1 MGWPLEPSAGPAQC
15 HGVGQPDVDLDWED
29 WDPKAGSF
37 VHHMVAG
44 SFAGIAEHT
53 VMFPVDTIKTF
64 VQCQECALTAGCLK
78 QQSATTTTT
87 TTAGAA
93 RHAQAALTS
102 LEAATRL
109 VQREGFLRLW
119 RGVSTM
125 LSACVPAH
133 AAYFSALEAGKERFG
148 VNGREHNVVGAAAA
162 GALATVFHDS
172 IMTPMDVIK
181 QRLQLG
187 YYQGL
192 THCAASIAR
201 TEGIRAFYLSLPVT
215 LFMNIPYGGV
225 MVAANESIKRLLCP
239 SGDYTLG
246 TYLLAGS
253 GAGAIAAAATT
264 PLDLIKTRL
273 QTQVVGPPPGSAAA
287 VADGAAVEVTSSR
300 ASSGGGRGGGGG
312 GVGGADG
319 GLGGKGGSGGGLGRG
334 GGSMGGVSGPH
345 GPSPPPFHPSSPYI
359 PPLAGAAAA
368 DGPPRPGGAVV
379 SPLAAPAAGALP
391 SQPAR
396 GHVTSTDG
404 GCLRAERTRLRYKGI
419 VDAARQIHAAE
430 GYAGFFRGVVPRLLV
445 HTPSVAISWT
455 TYETVK
461 ELLRTQT
468 QWGAEQS

>member
-1 MGWPLEPSAGPAQC
+1 MVWPLTREPAQC

-64 VQCQECALTAGCLK
+64 VQCQECALTTGCLK
-78 QQSATTTTT
+78 QQSQSSS
-87 TTAGAA
+87 
-93 RHAQAALTS
+93 QAALSS

-109 VQREGFLRLW
+109 VRREGFLRLW

-192 THCAASIAR
+192 VHCAASIAR
-201 TEGIRAFYLSLPVT
+201 TEGVRAFYLSLPVT

-225 MVAANESIKRLLCP
+225 MVAANESIKRVLCP

-273 QTQVVGPPPGSAAA
+273 QTQAAGLGPSGVV
-287 VADGAAVEVTSSR
+287 VEVTSSR
-300 ASSGGGRGGGGG
+300 APPSAPPGAGAGAGGGGELPSPFKGRGGGGG
-312 GVGGADG
+312 SSGGP
-319 GLGGKGGSGGGLGRG
+319 LGGPHHG
-334 GGSMGGVSGPH
+334 H
-345 GPSPPPFHPSSPYI
+345 GPSTPFHPSSPFT
-359 PPLAGAAAA
+359 PPLAAAPSHAAAE
-368 DGPPRPGGAVV
+368 GPPRPAV
-379 SPLAAPAAGALP
+379 SPIAAALP
-391 SQPAR
+391 TQPAR

-419 VDAARQIHAAE
+419 VDAARQIYAVE
-430 GYAGFFRGVVPRLLV
+430 GYAGFFRGAGPRLLV

-461 ELLRTQT
+461 QALRT
-468 QWGAEQS
+468 WSEGEQS

>member
-1 MGWPLEPSAGPAQC
+1 MAEAASMAWPVNREPAQC
-15 HGVGQPDVDLDWED
+15 HGVGGPDVDLDWED

-64 VQCQECALTAGCLK
+64 VQCQECTLTAGCLK
-78 QQSATTTTT
+78 QQSQSSS
-87 TTAGAA
+87 
-93 RHAQAALTS
+93 QAALSS
-102 LEAATRL
+102 LQAATRL

-187 YYQGL
+187 YYKGL
-192 THCAASIAR
+192 VHCAASMAR
-201 TEGIRAFYLSLPVT
+201 TEGVRAFYLSLPVT

-239 SGDYTLG
+239 SGDYSLG
-246 TYLLAGS
+246 TYLMAGS

-273 QTQVVGPPPGSAAA
+273 QTQAAGLGPSTPASVGVEATPAAA
-287 VADGAAVEVTSSR
+287 AA
-300 ASSGGGRGGGGG
+300 AGGGGGIPSSSSSSSSAKGGGGG
-312 GVGGADG
+312 G
-319 GLGGKGGSGGGLGRG
+319 GGGLGRG
-334 GGSMGGVSGPH
+334 GGGLGGASGPH

-359 PPLAGAAAA
+359 PPLAASPAHVAAE
-368 DGPPRPGGAVV
+368 GPPRPAV
-379 SPLAAPAAGALP
+379 SPIAAALP

-430 GYAGFFRGVVPRLLV
+430 GYAGFFRGVGPRLLV

-461 ELLRTQT
+461 EVLRT
-468 QWGAEQS
+468 WGEGKE

>member
-1 MGWPLEPSAGPAQC
+1 MGWPLEPSAPAEC

-78 QQSATTTTT
+78 QQSSTT
-87 TTAGAA
+87 
-93 RHAQAALTS
+93 QAALTS

-148 VNGREHNVVGAAAA
+148 VNGREHNVAGAAAA

-187 YYQGL
+187 YYKGL

-201 TEGIRAFYLSLPVT
+201 TEGVRAFYLSLPVT

-273 QTQVVGPPPGSAAA
+273 QTQVSGPPPGA
-287 VADGAAVEVTSSR
+287 ADGAVEVTSSR
-300 ASSGGGRGGGGG
+300 AAAAAAASPSPSGGGGGRGGGGG
-312 GVGGADG
+312 VGGVGGAEG
-319 GLGGKGGSGGGLGRG
+319 GGVGGKGGGGGGLGRG
-334 GGSMGGVSGPH
+334 GGPMSGVSGPH
-345 GPSPPPFHPSSPYI
+345 GPSPPPFHPSSPFV
-359 PPLAGAAAA
+359 PPLAGASAAGAA
-368 DGPPRPGGAVV
+368 DGPPRAGTV
-379 SPLAAPAAGALP
+379 SPLSAPAAGALP

-430 GYAGFFRGVVPRLLV
+430 GYAGFFRGVGPRLLV

-461 ELLRTQT
+461 EMLRT
-468 QWGAEQS
+468 WGDGQS